1 MTSVQ
6 TEVVEDPKGLLNE
19 DDHMRD
25 MERLRMEI
33 VAIRQPFDSVMRVT
47 GRIEPVDPVTWT
59 LPNVAVRIEVES
71 PAGQRPVSRVYTI
84 RRYDSALGEVEID
97 FVLHDDD
104 SPAMRWLHAVQPGD
118 EVWMTG
124 PRPHFVPDH
133 ASGKRAAILA
143 DETAIPAV
151 FAILEAWPADATGT
165 VWIETGS
172 LAAVDELPVVEG
184 VEVHIL
190 RRAKDEAAGTT
201 GRLFAA
207 ARSAVADVS
216 GWTVWAAGERQE
228 MRDLRNHFRAAG
240 MARDDLKVL
249 GYWKKGTSSSELDRM
264 RLAEYARMR
273 ESGLS
278 MDDMR
283 DADIAV

>member
-71 PAGQRPVSRVYTI
+71 PVGQRPVSRVYTI

-165 VWIETGS
+165 VWIETGN
-172 LAAVDELPVVEG
+172 LAAVDELPEVEG
-184 VEVHIL
+184 VKVHIL
-190 RRAKDEAAGTT
+190 QRARDEAAGTT